1 MLTELSVRDIVLIER
16 LDLKFAAAGGDSHGA
31 ADGGLAVLT
40 GETGAGKSILLDAL
54 GLALGGR
61 GDSGL
66 VRHGAAQASV
76 AAVFELPPRHRALAI
91 LEEQGLDGG
100 DGSLVLRRVIGADGR
115 GRAFVNDQPVSVGLL
130 RRIGDSLVE
139 IQGQFDQHG
148 LLDPANHRD
157 LLDSFADHGAKLD
170 AVAAAWRGWRQAE
183 TAFAA
188 AQAALQRARVEEDYL
203 RHAVDELDRL
213 DPRPGEEASL
223 AEERQVLRHGA
234 AIAEALEQ
242 AAGELAANRG
252 VAGALRAAQRILER
266 NADKAAGRFDTALQ
280 ALDRAAVETDEAL
293 SQIETLQQAMDADP
307 GRLEAVEERL
317 FALRALA
324 RKHNVEIDAL
334 PALRERYVEQLAA
347 IDGGT
352 DGLQALRKAAEGA
365 RKSFGAAAQA
375 LTVSRQKA
383 ASALDKAVQAEL
395 APLKLEKA
403 KFLTRVEPLA
413 EADWAEHGVDRVAF
427 LVSTNPGVPP
437 GPLNRIASGGELSRF
452 MLALKVVM
460 SRASDATTLV
470 FDEVDSGIGGAT
482 AAAVAERL
490 ARLAK
495 TRQVLVVT
503 HSPQVA
509 ARGDRHWRIG
519 KRTVKGQAVTEV
531 SPLDDAGR
539 REEIARMLAGTEITE
554 EARAAARRL
563 MTAS

>member
-16 LDLKFAAAGGDSHGA
+16 LELKFPADKGA
-31 ADGGLAVLT
+31 GLAVLT

-76 AAVFELPPRHRALAI
+76 AAVFELPSGHRAMAI
-91 LEEQGLDGG
+91 LADQGLDAG
-100 DGSLVLRRVIGADGR
+100 DGSLVLRRIIGADGR
-115 GRAFVNDQPVSVGLL
+115 GRAFINDQPVSVGLL
-130 RRIGDSLVE
+130 RQIGDTLVE
-139 IQGQFDQHG
+139 IQGQFEQHG

-157 LLDSFADHGAKLD
+157 LLDGFADHGKKLE
-170 AVAAAWRGWRQAE
+170 AVAAAWRAWRQAE
-183 TAFAA
+183 AA
-188 AQAALQRARVEEDYL
+188 HAEAQAALQRAQVEEDYL
-203 RHAVDELDRL
+203 RHAVDELDRM
-213 DPRPGEEASL
+213 DPRDGEERSL
-223 AEERQVLRHGA
+223 AEERQLLRHGA

-242 AAGELAANRG
+242 AAAELAANRG

-293 SQIETLQQAMDADP
+293 AQIEALQNAMEADP

-324 RKHNVEIDAL
+324 RKHNVEIEGL
-334 PALRERYVEQLAA
+334 PGLREKYAGQLAA

-352 DGLQALRKAAEGA
+352 GRLESLRKVAETA
-365 RKSFGAAAQA
+365 RRAYAAAAQA
-375 LTVSRQKA
+375 LTASRHKA

-395 APLKLEKA
+395 APLKLDKA
-403 KFLTRVEPLA
+403 KFLTRLEPLP
-413 EADWAEHGVDRVAF
+413 EADWAEHGADRVAF

-460 SRASDATTLV
+460 SRSSDAATLV

-495 TRQVLVVT
+495 SRQVLVVT

-519 KRTVKGQAVTEV
+519 KRAVKGQAITEV
-531 SPLDDAGR
+531 ASLDEAGR
-539 REEIARMLAGTEITE
+539 REEIARMLAGAEITE
-554 EARAAARRL
+554 EARAAAKRL
-563 MTAS
+563 MAAN